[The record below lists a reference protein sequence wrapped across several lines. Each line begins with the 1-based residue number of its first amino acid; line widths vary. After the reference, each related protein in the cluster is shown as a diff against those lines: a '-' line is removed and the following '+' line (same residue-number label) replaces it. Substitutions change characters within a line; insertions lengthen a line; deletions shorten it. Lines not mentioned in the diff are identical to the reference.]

1 MNFAECSRVS
11 TRTNANKS
19 VIFADESGDHGLPP
33 LNPEYPVFVIAL
45 CLVDINY
52 YIDVVCPLLQKVKF
66 KYFGH
71 DGVILHERDIRKH
84 TGAFSILRESALRE
98 NFHRDVSQVIEALE
112 FKIFAT
118 VIDKREYQA
127 SGLSSHDMYFVAMS
141 TSLEQA
147 SGYLEGTQ
155 THSQDTVAMFESRGA
170 FEDRKLAKAFGRIA
184 ERPSEVNRPHSF
196 EKLYVA
202 KSSNSL
208 GLQLSDLVARPFGV
222 AALRPDQPNRAYEI
236 LIPKIESLDTVSSIE
251 ANFLPTFVK
260 AENP

>member
-1 MNFAECSRVS
+1 MDVAECAQVRARASAERS
-11 TRTNANKS
+11 I
-19 VIFADESGDHGLPP
+19 IFADESGDHGLPP
-33 LNPEYPVFVIAL
+33 LNPEYPVFVLAL
-45 CLVDINY
+45 CLVDIDY
-52 YIDVVCPLLQKVKF
+52 YIDVVCPLLQNVKF

-84 TGAFSILRESALRE
+84 TGAFSILRESVLRE
-98 NFHRDVSQVIEALE
+98 NFHRDMSQLIESLE

-127 SGLSSHDMYFVAMS
+127 SGLSSQDMYFVAMS
-141 TSLEQA
+141 TSLERA
-147 SGYLEGTQ
+147 SGYLETTP
-155 THSQDTVAMFESRGA
+155 THSRETVAMFESRGA
-170 FEDRKLAKAFGRIA
+170 FEDRKLVKAFGRIA
-184 ERPSEVNRPHSF
+184 ERTSQKNRPHSF

-236 LIPKIESLDTVSSIE
+236 LIPKIQSLDTVSTIE
-251 ANFLPTFVK
+251 ATFLHTFVK